1 MAPGYE
7 ELVRAAVL
15 RQISSKEER
24 MCAAFRTLDTN
35 GDGSITASELK
46 QVLGNEDAT
55 ELIKDADTNNVGP
68 ASCMRWE
75 VCTDPATQDGV
86 VDYNEF
92 LKIFDKAYDEAD

>member
-24 MCAAFRTLDTN
+24 MWAAFRKLDTD

-46 QVLGNEDAT
+46 EVLGKEDAS

-68 ASCMRWE
+68 
-75 VCTDPATQDGV
+75 
-86 VDYNEF
+86 EF
-92 LKIFDKAYDEAD
+92 YMNLALI